1 MYLLPRDGSKLS
13 IAWTE
18 DPSEHTGWGQIS
30 LFNSANSNRGELL
43 SRCKEERLVGACSNL
58 VCQSMRHSD
67 CLSGVSAVAISKFEN
82 DRCSRRRNATPRRQ
96 PELSNSGRGGEPRR
110 LHDRVFRSNQAR
122 RSERRQLD
130 SDRPDQGLEHAAS
143 PIQPTR
149 TVLHKG
155 VAAD

>member
-18 DPSEHTGWGQIS
+18 DPSEHTAYWRRNWAERPLARYHTGRKPARRSPSARRRLGFRGAN

-82 DRCSRRRNATPRRQ
+82 DRCSRRRNATPAPAARVIQLRPRWRTPTAPRPCISLQ
-96 PELSNSGRGGEPRR
+96 P
-110 LHDRVFRSNQAR
+110 
-122 RSERRQLD
+122 
-130 SDRPDQGLEHAAS
+130 S
-143 PIQPTR
+143 PPE
-149 TVLHKG
+149 
-155 VAAD
+155 

>member
-82 DRCSRRRNATPRRQ
+82 DRCSRRRNATPAPAARVIQLRPRWRTPTAPRPCISLQ
-96 PELSNSGRGGEPRR
+96 PSPT
-110 LHDRVFRSNQAR
+110 
-122 RSERRQLD
+122 
-130 SDRPDQGLEHAAS
+130 DQGLEHAAS